1 MLIYN
6 RWGDVVF
13 ETNNLE
19 VGWYGSFG
27 MEGLDAQ
34 PGVYTYFIN
43 IKMPDVDKMMQ
54 FTGHVTLVR

>member
-1 MLIYN
+1 
-6 RWGDVVF
+6 
-13 ETNNLE
+13 LE
-19 VGWYGSFG
+19 VGWDGSFG